1 MKNKNKEEIKTNQIK
16 KSSINSFV
24 EGLRNLFTI
33 KPNTNLI
40 RTGLKKEMKQRPV
53 IFIVKSL
60 LFVFFTF
67 KLTQIHQYLNMY
79 STNVLYE
86 SDHKINNTTKNIKDL
101 NQNEVADL
109 IDNIVESYNS
119 RKRV

>member
-1 MKNKNKEEIKTNQIK
+1 M
-16 KSSINSFV
+16 
-24 EGLRNLFTI
+24 
-33 KPNTNLI
+33 
-40 RTGLKKEMKQRPV
+40 
-53 IFIVKSL
+53 
-60 LFVFFTF
+60 FFTF
-67 KLTQIHQYLNMY
+67 KLTQIHQYFNMY